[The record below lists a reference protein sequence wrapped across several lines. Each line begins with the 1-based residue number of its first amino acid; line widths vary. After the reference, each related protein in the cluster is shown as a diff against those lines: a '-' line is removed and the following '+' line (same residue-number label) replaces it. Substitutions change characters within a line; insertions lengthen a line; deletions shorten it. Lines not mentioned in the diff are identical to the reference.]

1 MQRYARDNARRM
13 HNFIPFIMQLLHG
26 LAKRDKLA
34 PLVEKATAKAK
45 LRAQTAQQVSQ
56 PKP

>member
-1 MQRYARDNARRM
+1 M

-45 LRAQTAQQVSQ
+45 LRAQTAQQV
-56 PKP
+56 P